1 MWTEVAGVDEFGD
14 ADLFIDLSAELMVAP
29 PFDTAYILGGCGGQG
44 HEFGLKG
51 ISYSAEY
58 SPPFFAKVVAFVN
71 DQEFDP
77 VEAFGAVAFDV
88 FEDGLVGDNGQRG
101 RFSQVVGDQI
111 FDSTEIIANPPGD
124 LQPQNRFARSGRRH
138 DVDALVFPVT
148 VQIFQNPRLMGA
160 PGGLEFQGV

>member
-1 MWTEVAGVDEFGD
+1 
-14 ADLFIDLSAELMVAP
+14 MVAP

-111 FDSTEIIANPPGD
+111 FDSTEIIAKPLRPLGADGEAGRQDERGLIYPPGD